1 VIPNNI
7 FDLLTPLSLAYWI
20 ARCALRAARCALR
33 AARCAQ
39 WIKKKNCYVGRRKK
53 SMKKLVAFFFV
64 IRRFKKKKLIS

>member
-33 AARCAQ
+33 AARSGL
-39 WIKKKNCYVGRRKK
+39 KKKTAMTSGEKN
-53 SMKKLVAFFFV
+53 KKLVAFFFV